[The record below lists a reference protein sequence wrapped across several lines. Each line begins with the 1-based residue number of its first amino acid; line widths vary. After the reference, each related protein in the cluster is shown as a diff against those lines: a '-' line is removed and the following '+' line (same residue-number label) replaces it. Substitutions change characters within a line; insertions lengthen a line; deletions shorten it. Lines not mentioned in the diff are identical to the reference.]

1 MFKKVL
7 TSGLVTLAFL
17 GSAAH
22 AEDQTIGALF
32 PLSGPNAEYGDIFG
46 SGAGMAVK
54 HINEDGMLSGTLSL
68 MTEDTQALPAQG
80 VSAMSKLVS
89 VGDVPYTLTSFTG
102 VSKAIAP
109 IGDERGVVMVNGG
122 GVGPDLATLSE
133 YFWNVIP
140 LADREM
146 RALVPYL
153 ANERELKRFAIVYVD
168 DPLGESILDVLEE
181 LVPETGG
188 QLVGSHSVATTT
200 QQFSGI
206 AATLR
211 SQNPDVIIVASYGAQ
226 QAQLVKQLRD
236 NGVDQQIASYTAFS
250 IPSMLNLP
258 EADGA
263 LFTSQAIDRESAN
276 DVTERFFNDYE
287 AEYGKTPS
295 AYVIN
300 YYNAVRLFGL
310 LAAELEKEV
319 LEITGPNLLQ
329 KRKDMVEF
337 EFVGAQVTFNED
349 GTVTAPIEIREITE
363 GRSNA
368 IAVVAE

>member
-1 MFKKVL
+1 
-7 TSGLVTLAFL
+7 
-17 GSAAH
+17 
-22 AEDQTIGALF
+22 
-32 PLSGPNAEYGDIFG
+32 
-46 SGAGMAVK
+46 
-54 HINEDGMLSGTLSL
+54 
-68 MTEDTQALPAQG
+68 
-80 VSAMSKLVS
+80 
-89 VGDVPYTLTSFTG
+89 
-102 VSKAIAP
+102 
-109 IGDERGVVMVNGG
+109 
-122 GVGPDLATLSE
+122 
-133 YFWNVIP
+133 
-140 LADREM
+140 
-146 RALVPYL
+146 
-153 ANERELKRFAIVYVD
+153 
-168 DPLGESILDVLEE
+168 
-181 LVPETGG
+181 
-188 QLVGSHSVATTT
+188 
-200 QQFSGI
+200 
-206 AATLR
+206 
-211 SQNPDVIIVASYGAQ
+211 
-226 QAQLVKQLRD
+226 
-236 NGVDQQIASYTAFS
+236 
-250 IPSMLNLP
+250 MLNLP

-310 LAAELEKEV
+310 LAAELEKEG